1 MVTLQMLID
10 NAIKHNMVQP
20 SSPLRIIV
28 WDEGDYLIVY
38 NNKQLRK
45 QIETSNRKGLVQLE
59 QLYSY
64 LSDKPIAIEDNHE
77 HYTIK
82 IPLL

>member
-1 MVTLQMLID
+1 MFSS
-10 NAIKHNMVQP
+10 NAVKHNTVQA
-20 SSPLRIIV
+20 STPLKIII

-45 QIETSNRKGLVQLE
+45 QIETSNGHGLAQLK
-59 QLYSY
+59 QLYGY
-64 LSDKPIAIEDNHE
+64 LGRKEIVVEDTEE